1 MGFENHYQ
9 EKTTKLHRI
18 YLLEEA
24 KGKGVGK
31 FAINF
36 LKNQAKESGDQRII
50 LNVNKQNP
58 SYYFYVSQGF
68 KVYEEGVFE
77 IGNGYVMDD
86 YLMDIFC
93 KSKLKLNNLIKK
105 FSPFVFAF
113 VLFDIIIFKI

>member
-1 MGFENHYQ
+1 LKIIIKKNHQ
-9 EKTTKLHRI
+9 TPRI

-58 SYYFYVSQGF
+58 
-68 KVYEEGVFE
+68 
-77 IGNGYVMDD
+77 
-86 YLMDIFC
+86 L
-93 KSKLKLNNLIKK
+93 
-105 FSPFVFAF
+105 
-113 VLFDIIIFKI
+113 IIFTLHKVSKYMKKAFSKSETDT

>member
-24 KGKGVGK
+24 KGKGLGK
-31 FAINF
+31 DALQF
-36 LKNQAKESGDQRII
+36 LKEQAKNSGDERII

-68 KVYEEGVFE
+68 KVYEETVLDV
-77 IGNGYVMDD
+77 GNGFVMDD
-86 YLMDIFC
+86 YLMEYF
-93 KSKLKLNNLIKK
+93 L
-105 FSPFVFAF
+105 
-113 VLFDIIIFKI
+113 

>member
-50 LNVNKQNP
+50 LNVNK
-58 SYYFYVSQGF
+58 
-68 KVYEEGVFE
+68 
-77 IGNGYVMDD
+77 I
-86 YLMDIFC
+86 L
-93 KSKLKLNNLIKK
+93 LII
-105 FSPFVFAF
+105 SMFARF
-113 VLFDIIIFKI
+113 QSI

>member
-9 EKTTKLHRI
+9 KDTTKLHRI

-50 LNVNKQNP
+50 LPLTNK
-58 SYYFYVSQGF
+58 
-68 KVYEEGVFE
+68 
-77 IGNGYVMDD
+77 IR
-86 YLMDIFC
+86 L
-93 KSKLKLNNLIKK
+93 
-105 FSPFVFAF
+105 
-113 VLFDIIIFKI
+113 IIFTLHKVSKYMKKAFSKSEMDT